1 MKQNLR
7 TNKLISHINR
17 LTELWLEWMQN
28 HNMSDDTSKDFKERR
43 SAGERCEILQTERQ
57 NILQSINDIVEEDW
71 A

>member
-28 HNMSDDTSKDFKERR
+28 HNMANDTSKNFKERR
-43 SAGERCEILQTERQ
+43 SAGERCEILKTERQ
-57 NILQSINDIVEEDW
+57 KRLKSINDIVEEDW
-71 A
+71 G